1 MRDRKKE
8 RKTPVNSR
16 EGETKKKRDEEERK
30 NNYIMQ
36 VVEEGLHISSNYR
49 ELTLLTGERVLVRV
63 SYNETEAVKG

>member
-16 EGETKKKRDEEERK
+16 GGETKKKRDEEERK